1 MAVKCF
7 REVMQVVD
15 PMLDEIRAR
24 SYGNALRE
32 LGIFAVI
39 MKESSYGES
48 CWKEKRYYSA
58 TKTAAEVRL
67 RINYRNFVFAKPE
80 NQINM
85 YKELII
91 RAFEIAV
98 ERIQKIDKQFCGE
111 ELLCDVNK
119 ALGAVKRN
127 LYWV

>member
-1 MAVKCF
+1 MRKAVGK
-7 REVMQVVD
+7 
-15 PMLDEIRAR
+15 R
-24 SYGNALRE
+24 SD
-32 LGIFAVI
+32 
-39 MKESSYGES
+39 
-48 CWKEKRYYSA
+48 
-58 TKTAAEVRL
+58 
-67 RINYRNFVFAKPE
+67 
-80 NQINM
+80 
-85 YKELII
+85 II

>member
-1 MAVKCF
+1 
-7 REVMQVVD
+7 
-15 PMLDEIRAR
+15 
-24 SYGNALRE
+24 
-32 LGIFAVI
+32 
-39 MKESSYGES
+39 MKESSYEES

-58 TKTAAEVRL
+58 TKTVAEVRL
-67 RINYRNFVFAKPE
+67 RMNYRNFVLAKPE

-119 ALGAVKRN
+119 ALGVVKRN